1 MKQTR
6 WRDVKPVL
14 NDNIP
19 LLRGPR
25 RTGCQI
31 SVLFQMGARS
41 NSGGSHFRGLI
52 ESRSRGGRV
61 ARNAALSAA
70 ESIMERFRSIQAVNL
85 DRDRP
90 PDR

>member
-1 MKQTR
+1 MYGVMSNLSLMTTILCCVGLEELAVKFQCCFKWVRDQTL
-6 WRDVKPVL
+6 VVL
-14 NDNIP
+14 TLEAWLNP
-19 LLRGPR
+19 AP
-25 RTGCQI
+25 
-31 SVLFQMGARS
+31 A
-41 NSGGSHFRGLI
+41 
-52 ESRSRGGRV
+52 RGGRV